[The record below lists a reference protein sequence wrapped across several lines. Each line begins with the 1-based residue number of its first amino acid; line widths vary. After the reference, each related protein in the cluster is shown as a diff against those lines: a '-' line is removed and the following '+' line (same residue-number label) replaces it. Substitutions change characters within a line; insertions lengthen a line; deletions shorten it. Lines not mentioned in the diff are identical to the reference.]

1 MIFNRGKGCVD
12 SSFCYCV
19 PKYPKRVI
27 AIYATKPRK
36 YYVDFQRAAN
46 GPSTV
51 ASNAL
56 PEATLTG
63 AAVVPYKS
71 FTTLLRQFELDG
83 VVGRW
88 WWFIAK
94 LHESIEHKISRGK
107 CNASRYNTQY
117 PL

>member
-12 SSFCYCV
+12 SSFCYCA

-36 YYVDFQRAAN
+36 YYVDFQRAAAN
-46 GPSTV
+46 GLSTV

-63 AAVVPYKS
+63 AAVVPS
-71 FTTLLRQFELDG
+71 NSLLHNFTAA
-83 VVGRW
+83 
-88 WWFIAK
+88 I
-94 LHESIEHKISRGK
+94 
-107 CNASRYNTQY
+107 
-117 PL
+117 